1 MAVVVGVFVLVRYGV
16 AAASGTPGGLP
27 VGLQIV
33 GPRYEDDTPVTLA
46 ELLADVTG
54 GYQPPP
60 GPGAAAPADSPSSA
74 FR

>member
-1 MAVVVGVFVLVRYGV
+1 MGPLHGVPISVKEALNVAGMHTTWGNPGSREFVADHDATVVTR
-16 AAASGTPGGLP
+16 
-27 VGLQIV
+27 
-33 GPRYEDDTPVTLA
+33 
-46 ELLADVTG
+46 LLADVTG

>member
-1 MAVVVGVFVLVRYGV
+1 M
-16 AAASGTPGGLP
+16 AASGLP
-27 VGLQIV
+27 AGLQIV

-46 ELLADVTG
+46 ELLTDVTG

-60 GPGAAAPADSPSSA
+60 GPGAAAPAGSPSSA